1 MTAPSPFRP
10 VVARL
15 ASGTVSLLSLDV
27 FDTVLLRRLPRP
39 ADLFLLLGRRLA
51 DDGLLMPGHDAAS
64 FAAIRFQC
72 EGIAR
77 GAAARR
83 NGSREVT
90 LDGIWDAFPDGIA
103 AADRKALAAREM
115 ALERSL
121 CFPAPGA
128 FGLLAATRHYGVP
141 VAFVSDTY
149 LPRSLIHGL
158 LEPLLAEMPPAP
170 ASWMM
175 LSHEAGLSKAEGLLE
190 RLAVAGGLPPERIL
204 HVGDDPDTDGAGAAR
219 AGVPVILLP
228 EAKTAGDGS
237 AAEWPALWHERA
249 RRLSPV
255 SGDFGVTAMRRRHD
269 RSGHDRPGHDRSGGQ
284 GEDAAF
290 HRYGAVRLGP
300 VLAGF
305 AGWAA
310 ERVREEG
317 GDRLLCLMRAGHL
330 LAPLVRAMAGG
341 QGAGQGAGQEVRQD
355 GVPVPSPLWLN
366 RAAALHAGLAE
377 DDPAAVADCL
387 SLSGRP
393 AAEML
398 RRLLPGPDGE
408 RAAAELR
415 GAGPSEMAAALCR
428 PPLLDRL
435 LAGASD
441 LRGRLLAQL
450 RLSGARLDG
459 GPLFLADLGYAAT
472 IQRGLQR
479 ALRAAGIGGR
489 VHGFYLVTATECLA
503 TQREGGI
510 VEGYLGQNGNPN
522 DLTRC
527 VCRSPEVLEQSCATP
542 EGSLCG
548 YGIDGRPLLEPR
560 VVGSGQAAGMAAVQ
574 AGVLAF
580 AREWRRHLDV
590 VAAACGDGAG
600 ESFADPA
607 LRAQLRAL
615 LLHLIVHPTVE
626 EAERLGTWLYDDGTG
641 PAGTGSRPLAAMDGA
656 FPATAEQV
664 AALPRDRLH
673 WLFAATRLRDPGLH
687 GAVAR
692 IMLRSGG

>member
-1 MTAPSPFRP
+1 MTSPSPFRP

-15 ASGTVSLLSLDV
+15 ASGSVSLLSLDV
-27 FDTVLLRRLPRP
+27 FDTVVLRRLPRP
-39 ADLFLLLGRRLA
+39 ADLFLLLGQRLA

-77 GAAARR
+77 AAAARR

-90 LDGIWDAFPDGIA
+90 LDGIWAAFPDGIA

-149 LPRSLIHGL
+149 LPRSLIHGI

-170 ASWMM
+170 ASWVM

-190 RLAVAGGLPPERIL
+190 RLAAAGGLPPERIL

-228 EAKTAGDGS
+228 GAGGKVTGDGS
-237 AAEWPALWHERA
+237 AAEWPLLWHERA
-249 RRLSPV
+249 RRLSSV
-255 SGDFGVTAMRRRHD
+255 SGDFGVTAVRRRHG
-269 RSGHDRPGHDRSGGQ
+269 RSAGQ
-284 GEDAAF
+284 GAGAAF

-310 ERVREEG
+310 DRVREEG

-330 LAPLVRAMAGG
+330 LAPLVRVMAGG
-341 QGAGQGAGQEVRQD
+341 QEVQQD
-355 GVPVPSPLWLN
+355 GVPVPVPLWLN
-366 RAAALHAGLAE
+366 RVVALHAGLAD

-415 GAGPSEMAAALCR
+415 GAGPAEMAASLCR

-479 ALRAAGIGGR
+479 ALRATGIGGR
-489 VHGFYLVTATECLA
+489 VHGLYLLTATECLA

-542 EGSLCG
+542 EGSLSG
-548 YGIDGRPLLEPR
+548 YEIDGRPLLEPR
-560 VVGSGQAAGMAAVQ
+560 VVGSEQAAGMEAVQ

-580 AREWRRHLDV
+580 ARDWRRHLDA
-590 VAAACGDGAG
+590 VAAASG
-600 ESFADPA
+600 EGGGERFADPA

-615 LLHLIVHPTVE
+615 LLHLVVHPTVE
-626 EAERLGTWLYDDGTG
+626 EAERLGAWLYDDGLYDGGLYDGGAG

-656 FPATAEQV
+656 FPATAERV
-664 AALPRDRLH
+664 ADIPRDRLH

>member
-27 FDTVLLRRLPRP
+27 FDTVVLRRLPRP

-64 FAAIRFQC
+64 FAAVRFQC

-77 GAAARR
+77 ADAARR
-83 NGSREVT
+83 RGSREVT
-90 LDGIWDAFPDGIA
+90 LDGIWAAFPDGIA

-121 CFPAPGA
+121 CFPAPDA
-128 FGLLAATRHYGVP
+128 FGLLAATLRYGVP

-190 RLAVAGGLPPERIL
+190 RLAAAGGLPPERIL

-228 EAKTAGDGS
+228 AAGGRAAGVGS

-249 RRLSPV
+249 RRLSSA
-255 SGDFGVTAMRRRHD
+255 SGDFGVTAVRRRHG
-269 RSGHDRPGHDRSGGQ
+269 SSAGQ
-284 GEDAAF
+284 GADAAF

-310 ERVREEG
+310 ERVRGEG

-330 LAPLVRAMAGG
+330 LAPLVQAMTGG
-341 QGAGQGAGQEVRQD
+341 QAGQKDGQEE
-355 GVPVPSPLWLN
+355 GPKEGIPVAAPLWLN
-366 RAAALHAGLAE
+366 RAVALHAGLAD

-415 GAGPSEMAAALCR
+415 GAGPAEMAAALCR

-560 VVGSGQAAGMAAVQ
+560 IVGNGQAAAMAAVQ

-580 AREWRRHLDV
+580 ARDWRRHLDA
-590 VAAACGDGAG
+590 VAARGEGAG
-600 ESFADPA
+600 ERFADPA

-615 LLHLIVHPTVE
+615 LLHLVVHPAAE
-626 EAERLGTWLYDDGTG
+626 EAERFGAWLYDDGAG

-656 FPATAEQV
+656 FPATAERV
-664 AALPRDRLH
+664 AAIPRDRLH
-673 WLFAATRLRDPGLH
+673 WLFAATRLRDPALH